1 MGRMQLERFGEAHP
15 GPANHPHEVPAG
27 THVPSCD
34 GARFVCVA
42 IGALACGGLAL
53 SVMHLTMGWMPNAGP
68 MLAFSAF
75 AGTVLGTF
83 IGALFGVVFL
93 EPTAEERE
101 SASDLDPRFVLAEV
115 PLEAEEE
122 VESPA
127 GPTSG
132 IRPLRSFV
140 DHPSWEQPCDAER
153 RDAEGH
159 DAEGHDAEGHDAEA
173 A

>member
-1 MGRMQLERFGEAHP
+1 MGRMQLERFGKDRP
-15 GPANHPHEVPAG
+15 GPADHSHELPAG
-27 THVPSCD
+27 ANVASCD

-42 IGALACGGLAL
+42 IGALTCGGLAL

-93 EPTAEERE
+93 APAAEERE
-101 SASDLDPRFVLAEV
+101 LASELDPRFVLAEV

-122 VESPA
+122 VEVEGFA

-140 DHPSWEQPCDAER
+140 DHPSWEQRCDAEK
-153 RDAEGH
+153 RDT
-159 DAEGHDAEGHDAEA
+159 EGHDAEA